1 MYFCT
6 NMPDPFSVAT
16 IERSEKVNLNAPVI
30 LEHRL
35 EVVSRE
41 VGVGVTWK

>member
-6 NMPDPFSVAT
+6 NVLSVAT
-16 IERSEKVNLNAPVI
+16 IERSEKVKLNASVI

-41 VGVGVTWK
+41 VGVREIWQ